1 MELSHIQ
8 EMRRPKNLVENR
20 TSFVGPESVVSV
32 YDTYLPES
40 LVRLDADQLMYC
52 GMVSGKKVMHSPLMS
67 DQVFLPHESYVL
79 APGEAVHID
88 FPEAEIGNPTTCLTV
103 EISREKVLDVTERLF
118 DKGAIKLSSEDT
130 WSKSGAVLHTHHC
143 AATQRLLA
151 RIVNLFT
158 ENHPDRDMLIDFNI
172 SELLIRM
179 LRDQERGFL
188 LSHSLQTPDYSSLT
202 VALKWIR
209 DHLSEPLDIDK
220 LCRESCMSR
229 SRLYAEF
236 KLRLDCS
243 PMELQQQIRLKEAG
257 KRLKRGEVITNICY
271 DLGFSSP
278 SHFCRRFKNMYGCT
292 PTEYKS
298 KLLSQF

>member
-8 EMRRPKNLVENR
+8 HLRNPKKLVENR
-20 TSFVGPESVVSV
+20 TSFLGPESEVSI
-32 YDTYLPES
+32 YDTYLPEN

-52 GMVSGKKVMHSPLMS
+52 GMVSGKKVMHSPLMGE
-67 DQVFLPHESYVL
+67 QVFLPHESFVL

-88 FPEAEIGNPTTCLTV
+88 FPEADLQTPTTCLTV
-103 EISREKVLDVTERLF
+103 EISKEKVLDVTEKLF
-118 DKGAIKLSSEDT
+118 DTGAIKLSSEET
-130 WSKSGAVLHTHHC
+130 WDSSGAVLHTHHC

-151 RIVNLFT
+151 RIVSLFT

-179 LRDQERGFL
+179 LRHQERDFL
-188 LSHSLQTPDYSSLT
+188 LCHSMQAPDESSLT
-202 VALKWIR
+202 IALKWIR
-209 DHLSEPLDIDK
+209 EHLSEPLDIEK
-220 LCRESCMSR
+220 LCRESFMSR

-243 PMELQQQIRLKEAG
+243 PAELQQQIRLKEAG
-257 KRLKRGEVITNICY
+257 TRLKRGEVITNICY
-271 DLGFSSP
+271 DLGFSNP

-292 PTEYKS
+292 PTEYKNRAM
-298 KLLSQF
+298 

>member
-8 EMRRPKNLVENR
+8 HLRQPKKLVENR
-20 TSFVGPESVVSV
+20 TSFLGPESEVSI

-40 LVRLDADQLMYC
+40 LVRLDTNQLTYC
-52 GMVSGKKVMHSPLMS
+52 GMVSGKKVMHSPLLEE
-67 DQVFLPHESYVL
+67 QIFLPHESFVL
-79 APGEAVHID
+79 APGEAVDID
-88 FPEAEIGNPTTCLTV
+88 FPDADINTPTTCLTV
-103 EISREKVLDVTERLF
+103 EISKEKVLDVTEKLYDR
-118 DKGAIKLSSEDT
+118 GAVKLAPEDT
-130 WSKSGAVLHTHHC
+130 WNKSGSVLHTHHC

-179 LRDQERGFL
+179 LRHQERGFL
-188 LSHSLQTPDYSSLT
+188 LSHSLQEPDESSLT
-202 VALKWIR
+202 TALKWIR
-209 DHLSEPLDIDK
+209 EHLNEPLDVEE
-220 LCRESCMSR
+220 LCKESFMSR

-243 PMELQQQIRLKEAG
+243 PVELQQQMRLKEAG

-292 PTEYKS
+292 PTAYKTRA
-298 KLLSQF
+298 L